1 MTDDNVILH
10 LSQENKKRQ
19 LFLKKIKLND
29 FPELKNV
36 YNDYFNNRINFFN
49 NKIKNN
55 YIFIGKLHDKEKDDL
70 NSKVKTYKAKNKK
83 SILNI
88 SKTSGSRI
96 TPEDTSHGDK
106 KHIGAKFG
114 KNTTLKIGQ
123 HYIDDFELE
132 NLFQKFKIVHKINKS
147 KTSGFITVKDLKE
160 KKDNNNSIPNNKKKE
175 KKEKNLKI
183 ENEYNKT
190 MSTWLTNHNVKNGN
204 LFLNECNSAKS
215 LYNKNNKLSNFPIL
229 SKINSTNDIID
240 QNINNDKRDKQ
251 NFKTMNNFFESFEKR
266 KYINKK
272 IRTRN
277 KMINRQNQFLL
288 GVKDSKT
295 NINQTEHKYF
305 AQILANQEQTLLK
318 SSKSQAMFNHF
329 GDKLSR
335 KINKS
340 KKDLLALNS
349 DNFRI
354 IQELKYRIDE
364 MNKII
369 GPEHFYNWT
378 KDLRAISSI
387 NSTLPIQYDRIRN
400 PLKKEKYL
408 FSKSNIQLKNFKK
421 IIKSIN
427 RDTNNCQGLFIK
439 GQDLLQLEYDFV
451 KSLKNKKII
460 NNIESYLPSVE
471 VEDKYFGGKTKFT
484 K

>member
-1 MTDDNVILH
+1 MTEDNIILH

-36 YNDYFNNRINFFN
+36 YNDYFNNRKYFFN
-49 NKIKNN
+49 SKIKNK
-55 YIFIGKLHDKEKDDL
+55 YIFIGKIHDKEKDDL
-70 NSKVKTYKAKNKK
+70 NSKVKTYKVKNKK
-83 SILNI
+83 NLLNS
-88 SKTSGSRI
+88 SKISGSRI
-96 TPEDTSHGDK
+96 TIEETSHGEK
-106 KHIGAKFG
+106 KHVGAKFG
-114 KNTTLKIGQ
+114 KNTSLKIGQ

-132 NLFQKFKIVHKINKS
+132 NLFQKFKRVQKINKS
-147 KTSGFITVKDLKE
+147 KTSGFITVKDLIEKKE
-160 KKDNNNSIPNNKKKE
+160 KNNSITSNKKKE
-175 KKEKNLKI
+175 KKLKI

-190 MSTWLTNHNVKNGN
+190 MSTWLTNNNVKNGN
-204 LFLNECNSAKS
+204 LFLNECNSAKN

-240 QNINNDKRDKQ
+240 EYINNDKREKQ
-251 NFKTMNNFFESFEKR
+251 NFKTMNNFFETFEKR
-266 KYINKK
+266 KFINKR

-288 GVKDSKT
+288 NIKDSNI
-295 NINQTEHKYF
+295 NINQTEQKYF

-318 SSKSQAMFNHF
+318 SSKSQVVFNHL

-340 KKDLLALNS
+340 KKDLLVLNS

-354 IQELKYRIDE
+354 RQELKTRIDE
-364 MNKII
+364 MNKHL

-378 KDLRAISSI
+378 KDLRTIYSI
-387 NSTLPIQYDRIRN
+387 NSSLPIQFDRIRN
-400 PLKKEKYL
+400 PMRKEKYL
-408 FSKSNIQLKNFKK
+408 FYKDNIQLKNYKK
-421 IIKSIN
+421 LINSIN
-427 RDTNNCQGLFIK
+427 KDTNNCQGLFIK

-460 NNIESYLPSVE
+460 NNIESYLPSTE
-471 VEDKYFGGKTKFT
+471 VEDKYFGGNTKFT

>member
-1 MTDDNVILH
+1 MTDDNIILH

-36 YNDYFNNRINFFN
+36 YNDYFNNRKYFFN
-49 NKIKNN
+49 SKIKNK
-55 YIFIGKLHDKEKDDL
+55 YIFIGKIHDKEKDDL
-70 NSKVKTYKAKNKK
+70 NSKVKTYKVKNKK
-83 SILNI
+83 NILNI

-160 KKDNNNSIPNNKKKE
+160 KKDNNNSIANNKKKE
-175 KKEKNLKI
+175 KKEKKLKI

-204 LFLNECNSAKS
+204 LFLNESNSAKNI
-215 LYNKNNKLSNFPIL
+215 YNKNNKLSNFPIL

-240 QNINNDKRDKQ
+240 QYINNDKRYKQ
-251 NFKTMNNFFESFEKR
+251 NFKTMNNFFETFEKR
-266 KYINKK
+266 KFINKR

-288 GVKDSKT
+288 NIRDSKT

-305 AQILANQEQTLLK
+305 AQILLV
-318 SSKSQAMFNHF
+318 
-329 GDKLSR
+329 
-335 KINKS
+335 
-340 KKDLLALNS
+340 LNS

-354 IQELKYRIDE
+354 RQELKTRIDE
-364 MNKII
+364 MNKHL

-387 NSTLPIQYDRIRN
+387 NSTLPIQYNRIRN
-400 PLKKEKYL
+400 PLRKEKYL

-421 IIKSIN
+421 IINSIN

-439 GQDLLQLEYDFV
+439 GQDLLQLEYDYV

-460 NNIESYLPSVE
+460 NNIESYLPSAE